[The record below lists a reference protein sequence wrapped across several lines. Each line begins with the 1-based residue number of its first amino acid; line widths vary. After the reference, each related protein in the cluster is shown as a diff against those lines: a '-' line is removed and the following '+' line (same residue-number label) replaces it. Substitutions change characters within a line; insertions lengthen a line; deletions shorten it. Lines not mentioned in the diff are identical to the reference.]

1 MCFLQIEG
9 LWQPVLSKSAAAA
22 AKSLQSCLTLCDPM
36 DCSLR
41 GSSVRG
47 IFQERVLEW
56 GPIAFSIDQV
66 C

>member
-22 AKSLQSCLTLCDPM
+22 AKSLQSCLTPTPWTAAYEAPP
-36 DCSLR
+36 
-41 GSSVRG
+41 SV
-47 IFQERVLEW
+47 EW
-56 GPIAFSIDQV
+56 GPIAFSIEQV